1 MGRYAPLRG
10 FKVITADFGLSGTSA
25 ESPGGAGDDS
35 VLREWC
41 CLVRWRGSQ
50 RQFKLTQLPDGHSL
64 QMVIG
69 TKIGFIRRQTLPEI
83 LCHLMNLL
91 VGRQFLQASGALTGC
106 CFRTTVFQ
114 RILTAL
120 QIPAFSGRMYGD
132 IFILTQNTFPNEL
145 LADFTFT
152 QSFLLLFVK
161 FYHVDA
167 QHLPACRCYPD
178 VTWQTLAGFTVPQGF
193 L

>member
-1 MGRYAPLRG
+1 MRGLMGKYAPLRG

-50 RQFKLTQLPDGHSL
+50 RQFKLTQLPDGQSL

-91 VGRQFLQASGALTGC
+91 VRQAVSSGVWRA
-106 CFRTTVFQ
+106 
-114 RILTAL
+114 
-120 QIPAFSGRMYGD
+120 YW
-132 IFILTQNTFPNEL
+132 
-145 LADFTFT
+145 
-152 QSFLLLFVK
+152 LLLSHDGVSAHPDCAADTSVFWP
-161 FYHVDA
+161 HVRRYLHPHA
-167 QHLPACRCYPD
+167 EHLPE
-178 VTWQTLAGFTVPQGF
+178 
-193 L
+193 

>member
-50 RQFKLTQLPDGHSL
+50 RQFKLTQLPDGQSL

-69 TKIGFIRRQTLPEI
+69 TEIGFIRRQTLPEI
-83 LCHLMNLL
+83 LSHLMNLL

-114 RILTAL
+114 RILTGCRYQRFLAACTE
-120 QIPAFSGRMYGD
+120 ISSSSRRTPSRMSCWR
-132 IFILTQNTFPNEL
+132 ISLSRSRFCCC
-145 LADFTFT
+145 
-152 QSFLLLFVK
+152 S
-161 FYHVDA
+161 
-167 QHLPACRCYPD
+167 
-178 VTWQTLAGFTVPQGF
+178 
-193 L
+193 

>member
-1 MGRYAPLRG
+1 MRGFMGRYAPLRG

-35 VLREWC
+35 VLKEWC
-41 CLVRWRGSQ
+41 CLVRRWRSQ
-50 RQFKLTQLPDGHSL
+50 RQFKLTQLPDGQSL

-106 CFRTTVFQ
+106 RFSRRCFSASWLRCRYQRFLAACTEISSSSRRTPSRMSCW
-114 RILTAL
+114 RISLSRSR
-120 QIPAFSGRMYGD
+120 FCCCS
-132 IFILTQNTFPNEL
+132 
-145 LADFTFT
+145 
-152 QSFLLLFVK
+152 
-161 FYHVDA
+161 
-167 QHLPACRCYPD
+167 
-178 VTWQTLAGFTVPQGF
+178 
-193 L
+193 

>member
-1 MGRYAPLRG
+1 MRGFMSKYAPLRG
-10 FKVITADFGLSGTSA
+10 FKVITADFGLSDTCA

-50 RQFKLTQLPDGHSL
+50 RQFKLTQLPDGQSL

-91 VGRQFLQASGALTGC
+91 VGRQFLQAFARRCFSASWLRCRYQRFLAACTEISSSSRRTPSRMSCWRISLSRSRFC
-106 CFRTTVFQ
+106 CC
-114 RILTAL
+114 
-120 QIPAFSGRMYGD
+120 S
-132 IFILTQNTFPNEL
+132 
-145 LADFTFT
+145 
-152 QSFLLLFVK
+152 
-161 FYHVDA
+161 
-167 QHLPACRCYPD
+167 
-178 VTWQTLAGFTVPQGF
+178 
-193 L
+193 

>member
-106 CFRTTVFQ
+106 CFRTAGVSGPCGLSHDGVSAHPDCAADTSVFW
-114 RILTAL
+114 
-120 QIPAFSGRMYGD
+120 P
-132 IFILTQNTFPNEL
+132 
-145 LADFTFT
+145 
-152 QSFLLLFVK
+152 
-161 FYHVDA
+161 HVRRYLHPHA
-167 QHLPACRCYPD
+167 EHLPE
-178 VTWQTLAGFTVPQGF
+178 
-193 L
+193 